1 MDNDTPVAGIE
12 LGGTKAIAVRGCGMT
27 VTEMRS
33 FPTTTPD
40 ETLGQVIDVLAQWDA
55 EEALAAIGIA
65 SFGPIRVATD
75 APDFGSILA
84 TPKPG
89 WANTPVLGPV
99 AERFACP
106 IALDTDVNAAAMAE
120 HAIGAAQGCSNTI
133 YITIGTGLGAG
144 ILLDGKP
151 VHGLLHPE
159 AGHIRMRRAA
169 GDDFAGVCPFH
180 GDCAEGLLSGPALL
194 ARLPTHPGELAE
206 DDPAWGPVGRDL
218 AEMLAQ
224 LILTFSP
231 QRIVIGGGVTNR
243 QPHLLDKARAH
254 IPQIL
259 AGYLTDIDAT
269 RLADMI
275 CSPLLGDEAGPA
287 GALALAL
294 KALAEN
300 R

>member
-1 MDNDTPVAGIE
+1 MDSETPVAGIE
-12 LGGTKAIAVRGCGMT
+12 LGGTKAIAVRGRGMT

-40 ETLGQVIDVLAQWDA
+40 ETLGAVLDVLAEWNAQ
-55 EEALAAIGIA
+55 EALAAIGIA
-65 SFGPIRVATD
+65 SFGPIRVARD
-75 APDFGSILA
+75 AADFGSILA
-84 TPKPG
+84 TPKAG
-89 WANTPVLGPV
+89 WANTPIHAPV
-99 AERFACP
+99 AARFDCP
-106 IALDTDVNAAAMAE
+106 IGFDTDVNAAALAE

-144 ILLDGKP
+144 ILLDGVP

-159 AGHIRMRRAA
+159 AGHVRTRRAV
-169 GDDFAGVCPFH
+169 GDGFEGVCPFH

-194 ARLPTHPGELAE
+194 ARLPKHPGELE
-206 DDPAWGPVGRDL
+206 PDDPAWGPVGRDL
-218 AEMLAQ
+218 AELLAQ

-243 QPHLLDKARAH
+243 QPHLLDKARSH
-254 IPQIL
+254 IPEIL
-259 AGYLTDIDAT
+259 AGYLTDIDAV

-275 CSPLLGDEAGPA
+275 RPPKLGDEAGPA

-294 KALAEN
+294 AAVAEN